1 MDIVLILKAVGIMS
15 VLGLGF
21 GALLGVTDKVFKV
34 ETDPKVDALRE
45 CLPGA
50 NCGACG
56 YPGCDGYAAAVAAGK
71 SEVGLCAVGGP
82 KVSAKMAEIMGV
94 EAAADT
100 GRKVAVV
107 ACQGFAD
114 RCKTKGEYEGIH
126 DCVAALMVN
135 SGIKKCS
142 YACFGLGTCERA
154 CPFDAIHIDPIKQIA
169 VVDEEKC
176 QSCGRCVAACPQHV
190 LSMRPAERMVTV
202 RCRNPV
208 FGIKAKE
215 QCENV
220 CISCGACAKA
230 CQFGAITMVDHIPVI
245 DHSKCIGCMAC
256 SDVCPTGAMNP
267 KSEKRKIAYIDA
279 EKCSG
284 CNECTSYC
292 KFGAIKGSEGEK
304 HLVLKACTGCG
315 LCVEHCKEQAIGLR
329 TRWTS
334 RDPKDKA

>member
-1 MDIVLILKAVGIMS
+1 MRLVFVSKHFNQKQQSLQGCSKDELVL
-15 VLGLGF
+15 
-21 GALLGVTDKVFKV
+21 
-34 ETDPKVDALRE
+34 
-45 CLPGA
+45 
-50 NCGACG
+50 
-56 YPGCDGYAAAVAAGK
+56 
-71 SEVGLCAVGGP
+71 
-82 KVSAKMAEIMGV
+82 
-94 EAAADT
+94 
-100 GRKVAVV
+100 
-107 ACQGFAD
+107 
-114 RCKTKGEYEGIH
+114 
-126 DCVAALMVN
+126 
-135 SGIKKCS
+135 
-142 YACFGLGTCERA
+142 
-154 CPFDAIHIDPIKQIA
+154 
-169 VVDEEKC
+169 VVDVD
-176 QSCGRCVAACPQHV
+176 R
-190 LSMRPAERMVTV
+190 
-202 RCRNPV
+202 
-208 FGIKAKE
+208 
-215 QCENV
+215 